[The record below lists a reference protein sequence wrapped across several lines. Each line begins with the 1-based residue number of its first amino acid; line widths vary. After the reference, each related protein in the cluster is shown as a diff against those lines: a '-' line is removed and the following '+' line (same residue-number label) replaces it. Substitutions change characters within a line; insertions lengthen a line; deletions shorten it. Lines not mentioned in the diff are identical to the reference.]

1 MVQDFYMDKIK
12 KWKEF
17 QKIYEF
23 TEFNLQ
29 RMNPD
34 KGGVMPNVDDPQ
46 LSINAFDR
54 HQSAILAASAK
65 LNSIMATLSNS
76 AALGTLKSRLF
87 LDSQKLNALKILRI
101 FKNDDVRYDLYL
113 EFVLGDK
120 PYYGVLKDI
129 LGPSPKLNSEAFR
142 DQELV
147 LSREWII
154 KTRGL
159 ILKAIEKWLE
169 PDSGIYTCLKDD
181 VNAVNM
187 KTGALSK
194 IDIGTEIEVRTTTD
208 HKIIIKHEN
217 DFYSLQNDS
226 FVYFNYWFR
235 RISN

>member
-1 MVQDFYMDKIK
+1 MDKIK

-29 RMNPD
+29 RMNSD

-46 LSINAFDR
+46 LSINAFDK
-54 HQSAILAASAK
+54 HQNAILAASAK

-101 FKNDDVRYDLYL
+101 FKNDDVRYDFYL

-120 PYYGVLKDI
+120 PYYGVLRDI
-129 LGPSPKLNSEAFR
+129 LGPAPKFSSEAFR
-142 DQELV
+142 DTDLV

-159 ILKAIEKWLE
+159 ITKAIEKWLE
-169 PDSGIYTCLKDD
+169 PLTGTYISLKDD
-181 VNAVNM
+181 INAINM

-194 IDIGTEIEVRTTTD
+194 INLGVEIEVKTTTD

-226 FVYFNYWFR
+226 FIYFNYWFKK
-235 RISN
+235 IND

>member
-1 MVQDFYMDKIK
+1 MDKIK
-12 KWKEF
+12 KWNEF
-17 QKIYEF
+17 QKLYEF

-29 RMNPD
+29 RMNSD

-46 LSINAFDR
+46 LSINAFDK
-54 HQSAILAASAK
+54 HQNAILAASAK

-76 AALGTLKSRLF
+76 AALGALKSRLF
-87 LDSQKLNALKILRI
+87 LDSQKLNGLKILRI
-101 FKNDDVRYDLYL
+101 FKNDDVRYDFYL

-129 LGPSPKLNSEAFR
+129 LGPAPKFNSEAFR
-142 DQELV
+142 DTELV

-159 ILKAIEKWLE
+159 IVKTIEKWLE
-169 PDSGIYTCLKDD
+169 PEPGIYTSLRDD
-181 VNAVNM
+181 INSINM

-194 IDIGTEIEVRTTTD
+194 IDIGTEIEVRTTLD

-217 DFYSLQNDS
+217 DFYTLQNDS
-226 FVYFNYWFR
+226 FIYFNYWFKKN
-235 RISN
+235 IG

>member
-1 MVQDFYMDKIK
+1 MDKIK
-12 KWKEF
+12 KWNEF
-17 QKIYEF
+17 QKLYEF

-29 RMNPD
+29 RMNSD

-46 LSINAFDR
+46 LSINAFDK
-54 HQSAILAASAK
+54 HQNAILAASAK

-76 AALGTLKSRLF
+76 AALGALKSRLF
-87 LDSQKLNALKILRI
+87 LDSQKLNGLKILRI
-101 FKNDDVRYDLYL
+101 FKNDDVRYDFYL

-129 LGPSPKLNSEAFR
+129 LGPAPKFNSEAFR
-142 DQELV
+142 DTELV

-159 ILKAIEKWLE
+159 IVKTIEKWLE
-169 PDSGIYTCLKDD
+169 PEPGIYTSLRDD
-181 VNAVNM
+181 INSINM

-194 IDIGTEIEVRTTTD
+194 IDIGTEIEVRTTLD

-217 DFYSLQNDS
+217 DFYTLQNDS
-226 FVYFNYWFR
+226 FIYFNYWFKK
-235 RISN
+235 NLG